1 VKHSGLITKVERDS
15 GPCSLLN
22 SSPESLQ
29 KGFDITP
36 LDVPGNGLGE
46 DRCQSSSLLP
56 VHGRIVVQHAITDK
70 SDSGLRSG
78 GRRRQRPAAEESIAA
93 SLAAP
98 GKGTSVLLLTG
109 NCGNE
114 PFGSRSEP
122 GILMNRTIH
131 WRSPG
136 EIPEGRAE
144 FEIKPGIPARQR
156 TLEPERE
163 TGVTLPSH
171 HQVPSDS
178 ALFSIAA

>member
-1 VKHSGLITKVERDS
+1 MRPVKHSGLITKVERDS

-56 VHGRIVVQHAITDK
+56 VHGSIVAPNAITDK
-70 SDSGLRSG
+70 PASGLGSE
-78 GRRRQRPAAEESIAA
+78 GRRRQRPAAGKGIAA

-98 GKGTSVLLLTG
+98 GKETSVLLLTG

-114 PFGSRSEP
+114 PFGSRPEP
-122 GILMNRTIH
+122 G
-131 WRSPG
+131 
-136 EIPEGRAE
+136 A
-144 FEIKPGIPARQR
+144 
-156 TLEPERE
+156 
-163 TGVTLPSH
+163 
-171 HQVPSDS
+171 
-178 ALFSIAA
+178 